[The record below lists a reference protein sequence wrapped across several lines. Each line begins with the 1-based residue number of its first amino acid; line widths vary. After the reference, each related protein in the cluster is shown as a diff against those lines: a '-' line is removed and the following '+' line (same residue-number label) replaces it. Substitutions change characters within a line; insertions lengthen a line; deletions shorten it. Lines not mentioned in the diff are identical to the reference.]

1 MQASHACTADCRVL
15 GTSVMRTHR
24 ACSVASPAATI
35 RQTQSSRRHDRP
47 MSADCGADWLTDRRR
62 GVIISN
68 SRYFVARPICRCLI
82 RRPAQPRRTPA
93 PGIAGRNKM
102 TEAERERDRET
113 DRQREMRR
121 RRLQSA
127 RAMWLLIFGASALY
141 SRIGIAKRFCSYC
154 RDPSSS
160 SLILRPGKVSGNH
173 CRIFCFVPMTYS
185 TKRISGDAVWRL

>member
-1 MQASHACTADCRVL
+1 
-15 GTSVMRTHR
+15 MRTHR

-47 MSADCGADWLTDRRR
+47 MSGRLRGWLTDWLTGAAALLFLIAVILSRDRFVAAWFADRRSR
-62 GVIISN
+62 GG
-68 SRYFVARPICRCLI
+68 
-82 RRPAQPRRTPA
+82 RRRRESQDVT
-93 PGIAGRNKM
+93 RWQRQR
-102 TEAERERDRET
+102 ERERERETET

-141 SRIGIAKRFCSYC
+141 SRIGIAKRFSSYC

-185 TKRISGDAVWRL
+185 TKRISGDAVWCL